1 MALPKIDLPM
11 YELTLPSNNKK
22 IKYRPFTV
30 KEEKILL
37 TAQQSKEAEQIVL
50 AIKQIV
56 NNCIIN
62 YNIDDLSLFDLEY
75 ILISIRSKSVDNS
88 VEFEIEDPDTKE
100 KIKLVLNLDQVKVHR
115 SEKHTNKIVLD
126 DTYTLFL
133 KYPSIDDFTEILKDT
148 EMSSE
153 KSYEILMSCI
163 DKLASEDEVYNFKD
177 FTKKQVDDFIESL
190 HADTIKRIKEF
201 FDTMPKVRHE
211 MTYTNSNGEEKV
223 FTIQGTQSFFM

>member
-1 MALPKIDLPM
+1 MPLPKIDLPL
-11 YELTLPSNNKK
+11 YEITLPSNEKK

-37 TAQQSKEAEQIVL
+37 TAQQSKDAQQIVM

-56 NNCIIN
+56 NNCIQDYDIEK
-62 YNIDDLSLFDLEY
+62 LALFDLEY
-75 ILISIRSKSVDNS
+75 LLINIRAKSVDNS

-100 KIKLVLNLDQVKVHR
+100 KIKLKLDLQNVKVHR
-115 SEKHTNKIVLD
+115 DERHSNKIQLD

-133 KYPSIDDFTEILKDT
+133 KYPTIDDFAEILNKEDL
-148 EMSSE
+148 SPE
-153 KSYEILMSCI
+153 KSYEILISCI
-163 DKLASEDEVYNFKD
+163 DMVASKDEVYNFKD
-177 FTKKQVDDFIESL
+177 FSKKQVDDFVESL
-190 HADTIKRIKEF
+190 HSDVTKKIKLF

-211 MTYTNSNGEEKV
+211 MPYKNSNGEEKV

>member
-1 MALPKIDLPM
+1 MALPKIDLPI
-11 YELTLPSNNKK
+11 YELTLPSNGKK
-22 IKYRPFTV
+22 LQYRPFTV

-37 TAQQSKEAEQIVL
+37 TAQQSKEPEQIVI

-56 NNCIIN
+56 NNCIIEYDVDN
-62 YNIDDLSLFDLEY
+62 LALFDLEY
-75 ILISIRSKSVDNS
+75 LMINVRSRSVDSN

-100 KIKLVLNLDQVKVHR
+100 KVKLVLNLENVKVHR
-115 SEKHTNKIVLD
+115 DERHTNKIQID

-133 KYPSIDDFTEILKDT
+133 KYPTIDDFSDIIGKADLPP
-148 EMSSE
+148 E
-153 KSYEILMSCI
+153 KTYEILMSCI

-177 FTKKQVDDFIESL
+177 FTKKQVDEFIDSL
-190 HADTIKRIKEF
+190 NADVTKKIKIF

-211 MTYTNSNGEEKV
+211 MPYKNSNGEEKV

>member
-1 MALPKIDLPM
+1 MALPKIDLPL

-37 TAQQSKEAEQIVL
+37 TAQQSKDSEQIVV
-50 AIKQIV
+50 AINQIV
-56 NNCIIN
+56 NNCIVD
-62 YNIDDLSLFDLEY
+62 YDVDDLSLFDLEY
-75 ILISIRSKSVDNS
+75 ILINIRSRSVDNT

-100 KIKLVLNLDQVKVHR
+100 NVKLVLNLDQVKVHR
-115 SEKHTNKIVLD
+115 DEKHTNRIKVD

-133 KYPSIDDFTEILKDT
+133 KYPNINDFSDILKKEDLSFD
-148 EMSSE
+148 E
-153 KSYEILMSCI
+153 SYNVLISCI
-163 DKLASEDEVYNFKD
+163 DKLASEDEVFNFKD
-177 FTKKQVDDFIESL
+177 FTKKQVDEFIESL
-190 HADTIKRIKEF
+190 HSDITKKIKEF

-211 MTYTNSNGEEKV
+211 ISYVNSNGDNKT

>member
-1 MALPKIDLPM
+1 MALPKIDLPI

-37 TAQQSKEAEQIVL
+37 TAQQSKDAEQIVI

-56 NNCIIN
+56 NNCIID
-62 YNIDDLSLFDLEY
+62 YDIDDLSLFDLEY
-75 ILISIRSKSVDNS
+75 ILINIRSKSVDNS

-115 SEKHTNKIVLD
+115 NEKHNNKIVLD

-133 KYPSIDDFTEILKDT
+133 KYPGIDDFSEILKGT
-148 EMSSE
+148 EISSE

-211 MTYTNSNGEEKV
+211 MTYMNSNGEEKV

>member
-1 MALPKIDLPM
+1 MALPKIDLPI

-37 TAQQSKEAEQIVL
+37 TAQQSKDAEQIVI

-56 NNCIIN
+56 NNCIID
-62 YNIDDLSLFDLEY
+62 YDIDDLSLFDLEY
-75 ILISIRSKSVDNS
+75 ILINIRSKSVDNS

-115 SEKHTNKIVLD
+115 NEKHNNKIVLD

-133 KYPSIDDFTEILKDT
+133 KYPGIDDFSEILKGT
-148 EMSSE
+148 EISSE

-211 MTYTNSNGEEKV
+211 MTYKNSNGEEKV